1 MSLVGFIGS
10 RFNASHF
17 LPRSVRTMRFVAVI
31 GIGVAVAALVIAVSI
46 GNGFEK
52 EYRRALL
59 GFNSHL
65 MIMKMGEIENSSKL
79 IGEIKGSGIAEI
91 VGVTPFIYREALA
104 IGGGGI
110 NGIIIKGIDPQS
122 VRNVT
127 DVKFPVPEGMD
138 LAQLLSSGR
147 KNKMNVIVGR
157 SFFARTGRPKALKL
171 MIPTDGEQRFID
183 IGIVGTFESGINDY
197 DSQFFLASIPELA
210 RFYDIKEGTVTGIEL
225 RLTDPFEA
233 DSVAKK
239 IELELGPGYQM
250 TTWSE
255 LNRDLLSAVQ
265 LEKLVSMIIM
275 GIMVVVAMLNIV
287 AVMVLM
293 LIYRMHEVA
302 VLKAIGLSD
311 AKIRAI
317 FIRSGMRIDAMGT
330 LFGMIVG
337 IALSSMV
344 GGLKLIPL
352 EAEIYLIKSLP
363 IDISPAICG
372 MIAAFSILF
381 GYAASKIVSFKL
393 SRVSVAE
400 GLSCAR

>member
-1 MSLVGFIGS
+1 MSIVGFIGR
-10 RFNASHF
+10 RFNASRF
-17 LPRSVRTMRFVAVI
+17 LPRSIRAMRAFAMV
-31 GIGVAVAALVIAVSI
+31 GISIAVAALVVAVSI

-65 MIMKMGEIENSSKL
+65 MIMKIGEIEKSSRL
-79 IGEIKGSGIAEI
+79 IGEIKKTGISEI

-110 NGIIIKGIDPQS
+110 SGVIIKGIDPQS

-127 DVKFPVPEGMD
+127 DIKFPVPEGMN
-138 LAQLLSSGR
+138 LAQLLSSG
-147 KNKMNVIVGR
+147 KKDKMNVIVGR
-157 SFFARTGRPKALKL
+157 SFFARTGRPKVLRL
-171 MIPTDGEQRFID
+171 MVPTDGKQRFIEA
-183 IGIVGTFESGINDY
+183 GIVGTFESGINDY

-210 RFYDIKEGTVTGIEL
+210 RFYDIKEDTATGLEL
-225 RLTDPFEA
+225 KLGDPFDA
-233 DSVAKK
+233 DAVAKK
-239 IELELGPGYQM
+239 IGLELGPEYQM
-250 TTWSE
+250 TTWNE

-265 LEKLVSMIIM
+265 LEKLVSTIIM

-293 LIYRMHEVA
+293 LIYRIHEVA
-302 VLKAIGLSD
+302 VLKAIGLPD
-311 AKIRAI
+311 GKIRAI
-317 FIRSGMRIDAMGT
+317 FVRSGMRIDVLGT
-330 LFGMIVG
+330 FFGMVIG
-337 IALSSMV
+337 IALSSIV

-372 MIAAFSILF
+372 MIATFSMLF

-393 SRVSVAE
+393 SRVSVSE
-400 GLSCAR
+400 GLSCAG